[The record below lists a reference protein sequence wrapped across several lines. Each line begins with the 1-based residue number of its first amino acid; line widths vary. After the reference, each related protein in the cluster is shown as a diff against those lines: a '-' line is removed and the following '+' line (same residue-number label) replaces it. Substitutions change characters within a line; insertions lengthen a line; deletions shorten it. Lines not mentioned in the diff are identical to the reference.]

1 MASQVIVGLHS
12 IAEAIRNPRRLK
24 VELVATEDG
33 LKELREKEG
42 LTKDLLGALK
52 IRQVHPHELQELAK
66 SQIVDSNFTYTRV
79 PGGAF
84 LIAQKIEEQTLT
96 DLYDLI
102 DGKKNIRLLALDQVT
117 DAHNGA
123 AILRTASF
131 YGVDAVIFS
140 TKGNFG
146 ESPSFTRIASGAL
159 EHVPLVRCSSLPQ
172 ALKKIADRGIT
183 LVGLSEHAESSL
195 ASILENRT
203 CHCLVLG
210 AEDVG
215 LSNAVKRLVEKTF
228 SLRPRGA
235 TKSLNVSV
243 AAAIAMEMVFG
254 QGESSQ
260 N

>member
-1 MASQVIVGLHS
+1 MASQIIVGSHS
-12 IAEAIRNPRRLK
+12 IAEAIRNHRRIK
-24 VELVATEDG
+24 VELVATEEG
-33 LKELREKEG
+33 LKELREKESLG
-42 LTKDLLGALK
+42 RDALASLTVR
-52 IRQVHPHELQELAK
+52 IVHPHELQELGK
-66 SQIVDSNFTYTRV
+66 GYIQDGNFTYTRI

-84 LIAQKIEEQTLT
+84 LLAQKIEEQTLT

-102 DGKKNIRLLALDQVT
+102 DGKKDIRLLALDQIT

-159 EHVPLVRCSSLPQ
+159 EYVPLIRCSSLPQ

-183 LVGLSEHAESSL
+183 LIGLSEHSDLSL
-195 ASILENRT
+195 ASIIENRT

-260 N
+260 K